1 LAGTLA
7 LEFFRDQLAAGAR
20 LSLPDACPRVLYVR
34 SGSLTAR
41 SDATVATL
49 ASNSAWHGRHACE
62 VIAGKDGAEIF
73 RWELRKTATPGANCA
88 LRSELKLDPKA
99 AYLMRCDRVD
109 FPPSGIAY
117 THTHRGPGIRCL
129 LAGAIRI
136 RVSGAEHLVRPG
148 EAWFEAGPDP
158 VLALASEH
166 EPTAFAR
173 VMILPAE
180 LHGKSSIRYV
190 LPEDADKP
198 KRQTYQLFVDD
209 LIAS

>member
-1 LAGTLA
+1 M
-7 LEFFRDQLAAGAR
+7 
-20 LSLPDACPRVLYVR
+20 SLPDACPRVLYVR
-34 SGSLTAR
+34 SGSLTVR
-41 SDATVATL
+41 SNAVVTTL
-49 ASNSAWHGRHACE
+49 APNSAWHGLRSCQAA
-62 VIAGKDGAEIF
+62 AGKAGSEIY
-73 RWELRKTATPGANCA
+73 RWELRRDAGSAGAGSA
-88 LRSELKLDPKA
+88 LRAELTLDPKG

-109 FPPSGIAY
+109 FPPAGIAY
-117 THTHRGPGIRCL
+117 THTHQGPGIRCL

-180 LHGKSSIRYV
+180 LRGKSSIRYV

-209 LIAS
+209 LIAG